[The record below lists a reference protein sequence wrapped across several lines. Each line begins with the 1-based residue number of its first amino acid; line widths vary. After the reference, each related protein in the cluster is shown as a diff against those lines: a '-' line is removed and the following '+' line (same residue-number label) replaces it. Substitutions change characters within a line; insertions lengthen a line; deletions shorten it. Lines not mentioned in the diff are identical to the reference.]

1 MKSKHRTHSK
11 RELDG
16 KRILSVVLATVN
28 GVNTVGP
35 LALPIAAAAR
45 DLPRERYA
53 AVEKYRTY
61 LAGGAEVLDRVVFRV
76 AHASSQTINWS
87 VTVYGDTDHDTIV
100 NGGMQYVGKGG
111 ISATATSTTI
121 NSGGRQ
127 YVGSGGTADNTTVN
141 DGGTQKVSANGE
153 ANYTIITSGGT
164 QNVSSSGTATS
175 ATIND
180 GGLQFVSGDGEADN
194 TTINSGGTQ
203 SISGTSASSG
213 GSSSSE
219 KIGMAD
225 NTMINNGG
233 TQNVSAYAEADNT
246 TINSGGTQNVSAHGE
261 ADFTT
266 VTSGGTQNVS
276 AYGVAGFTTVTSGG
290 TQNVF
295 ADGLAGATTVTSG
308 GILTISAGGS
318 AIFATLNSGYV
329 LRADTS
335 ATLDTNLMDGG
346 IGSVGIAGGTATSI
360 TLNSGGSL
368 TVLAGGSAVSTL
380 INSGGTQTVSSS
392 GTTTDTTIA
401 GGTLNIES
409 GAIVDGT
416 TTLSSGLL
424 ALIGNTGG
432 TYSINGLVAS
442 GGSIQLSYGTVIGR
456 TLSIANLTGF
466 TNFAINTNLASSL
479 SDKITITSVTGS
491 SANTVQVIY
500 DPVYATG
507 QSLTGSAVFATVPA
521 GVTFAGKSS
530 EWGAYTY
537 TPTVSSDSTGTV
549 WSITGL
555 STTGGGGS
563 GSAPSE
569 TVRTGSTALASNLFG
584 WRNETNNLLKRMGEL
599 RDTQGKGGFWL
610 RTYTGEQTA
619 SNGDRNTRQQYSAIQ
634 GGYDKRIE
642 QKDGVW
648 YLGGTLGYRENRNT
662 FNRGNGASSDISLGV
677 YGSWLG
683 KKGHSLDLIAKV
695 GRFRSNFTSYL
706 NNTNNTAVDGN
717 YDNWGESLSAEY
729 GYRKQLK
736 KNWYIEP
743 QAEIS
748 FSRMNGTSYTTS
760 DGTNLN
766 LGDMNSLVGRIG
778 LAVGRKVGPT
788 HYYGKISLAQEFSAT
803 SSLSASSGGLSPT
816 TLDQDWRETWLEFAL
831 GVTKVLDKNTNGYLE
846 LTQTT
851 GSKIRTPW
859 QVNAGVRWSF

>member
-1 MKSKHRTHSK
+1 MKSKHRTQSK

-16 KRILSVVLATVN
+16 KHILSVVLATVN

-35 LALPIAAAAR
+35 LALPIVAAAR
-45 DLPRERYA
+45 DFPRERYA

-76 AHASSQTINWS
+76 AHASSQTISGS
-87 VTVYGDTDHDTIV
+87 VTVSGSTDHDTIV
-100 NGGMQYVGKGG
+100 SGGSQYVGDYG
-111 ISATATSTTI
+111 IPATATSTTI
-121 NSGGRQ
+121 NSGGWQ
-127 YVGSGGTADNTTVN
+127 YIGYGNTVTNTTIN
-141 DGGTQKVSANGE
+141 N
-153 ANYTIITSGGT
+153 SGS
-164 QNVSSSGTATS
+164 QSVPAFGTATS
-175 ATIND
+175 TTINSGGSQSVSAYGTATSTTIND
-180 GGLQFVSGDGEADN
+180 GGYQSVSGLGEAYN

-203 SISGTSASSG
+203 SISGTPANPG
-213 GSSSSE
+213 PVSSSSE
-219 KIGMAD
+219 EIGIAD

-233 TQNVSAYAEADNT
+233 TQNVSAYAEAYNT
-246 TINSGGTQNVSAHGE
+246 TINSGGTQNVSAHG
-261 ADFTT
+261 A
-266 VTSGGTQNVS
+266 
-276 AYGVAGFTTVTSGG
+276 AG
-290 TQNVF
+290 
-295 ADGLAGATTVTSG
+295 LTTVTSG

-318 AIFATLNSGYV
+318 AVVATLNSGYV

-335 ATLDTNLMDGG
+335 ATLDTSLMDEYGT
-346 IGSVGIAGGTATSI
+346 IISVGSVGIAGGTATSI

-380 INSGGTQTVSSS
+380 VNSGGTQNVSSG
-392 GTTTDTTIA
+392 GTTIDTTIT

-416 TTLSSGLL
+416 TTLSAGLL
-424 ALIGNTGG
+424 ALTGNTGG

-456 TLSIANLTGF
+456 TLSIGSLTGS
-466 TNFAINTNLASSL
+466 TNFIINTNLASGL
-479 SDKITITSVTGS
+479 SDKITINSVTGS
-491 SANTVQVIY
+491 SANTVQVNY
-500 DPVYATG
+500 DPVYTTG
-507 QSLTGSAVFATVPA
+507 QSLTGSAVFATVPT
-521 GVTFAGKSS
+521 GVTFTGKSS

-537 TPTVSSDSTGTV
+537 TPTVSSDSTGTT

-555 STTGGGGS
+555 SAGGS

-569 TVRTGSTALASNLFG
+569 TVRTGANALATNLFG
-584 WRNETNNLLKRMGEL
+584 WRNETNNLLKRMGDL

-619 SNGDRNTRQQYSAIQ
+619 SDGDRSVRQQYNAAQ

-677 YGSWLG
+677 YGSWIG

-706 NNTNNTAVDGN
+706 NNTSNTAVDGN
-717 YDNWGESLSAEY
+717 YDNWGESLSVEY

-788 HYYGKISLAQEFSAT
+788 HYYGKISLSQEFSAT